1 MLSRRLP
8 CLNQGHDTELLSL
21 LPDQANLSGDYSLID
36 TKLLNYVLLTLLQAQ
51 VSYEQKLYHILVVKS
66 TPRT

>member
-8 CLNQGHDTELLSL
+8 CLNQGHDTELFPLLSN
-21 LPDQANLSGDYSLID
+21 QANLSSDYSLID
-36 TKLLNYVLLTLLQAQ
+36 TKLLNYVLLNLLQAQ
-51 VSYEQKLYHILVVKS
+51 VSYEQKLYHILIVKS